1 MIMRTAPEP
10 STDKGKRI
18 HQELRDLLETV
29 AVQQAQS
36 STKRRHPEASFI
48 HISLARG
55 APEGH
60 DAPSILQLDNDG
72 TTHRQEPSP
81 VRSHHVENHNACLA
95 RGARGQTGQAKTNY
109 TMMTVTWITTTNI
122 LGFGTYDIA
131 QAQMPAARRS
141 LQ

>member
-36 STKRRHPEASFI
+36 SMERQHPEASFV
-48 HISLARG
+48 HISSAHG

-60 DAPSILQLDNDG
+60 
-72 TTHRQEPSP
+72 
-81 VRSHHVENHNACLA
+81 HVSSEL
-95 RGARGQTGQAKTNY
+95 
-109 TMMTVTWITTTNI
+109 
-122 LGFGTYDIA
+122 
-131 QAQMPAARRS
+131 
-141 LQ
+141 